1 MCESW
6 RWTRQVGLLTMIGK
20 LLLRSSN
27 EDVFLQRKHG
37 DLFYQYVNVKNDDV
51 AAKKSKN
58 FFLVS

>member
-1 MCESW
+1 
-6 RWTRQVGLLTMIGK
+6 MIGK